1 MHPHEGKKIRNQELR
16 IKDMN
21 IAVYSAIFLAA
32 LVTLSLVGRLVR
44 RKNGE
49 DLLPPTTGTPTPV
62 ITTPE
67 PEVSTDEEEE
77 CCGEHEVCEK
87 GKIKRALRTDIE
99 YFDDEELD
107 RFRGTA
113 PDEYDDDAIEEFRE
127 VLYTMDPREV
137 DDWLKSLELREVA
150 LPDALKDEVFM
161 LLRV

>member
-1 MHPHEGKKIRNQELR
+1 
-16 IKDMN
+16 MN
-21 IAVYSAIFLAA
+21 IAVYSAAVLGA
-32 LVTLSLVGRLVR
+32 LVGLSLIGRLIR
-44 RKNGE
+44 KKNGE
-49 DLLPPTTGTPTPV
+49 DTISSQKGGAVAENVAQQVPV
-62 ITTPE
+62 AETE
-67 PEVSTDEEEE
+67 DDGEE

-107 RFRGTA
+107 RYRGTA
-113 PDEYDDDAIEEFRE
+113 SDEYDDDAVEEFRE

-161 LLRV
+161 LMNA

>member
-1 MHPHEGKKIRNQELR
+1 
-16 IKDMN
+16 MN
-21 IAVYSAIFLAA
+21 IAVYSAAFLGA
-32 LVTLSLVGRLVR
+32 LVGLSLIGRLVR

-49 DLLPPTTGTPTPV
+49 DLLPPTTGTPTP
-62 ITTPE
+62 IIATPE
-67 PEVSTDEEEE
+67 HEASTDEEEE

-107 RFRGTA
+107 RFRGIA
-113 PDEYDDDAIEEFRE
+113 PDEYDDDAVEEFRE
-127 VLYTMDPREV
+127 VLYTMNPREV

-150 LPDALKDEVFM
+150 LPNALKDEVFM

>member
-1 MHPHEGKKIRNQELR
+1 MLTTHNLKTQS
-16 IKDMN
+16 MN

-32 LVTLSLVGRLVR
+32 LVGLSLIGQFFRK
-44 RKNGE
+44 KNGN
-49 DLLPPTTGTPTPV
+49 DALPTTTETEQPV
-62 ITTPE
+62 TIASPE
-67 PEVSTDEEEE
+67 PEADADDDEE

-107 RFRGTA
+107 IYRGTTS
-113 PDEYDDDAIEEFRE
+113 DEYEDEAVEEFRE
-127 VLYTMDPREV
+127 VLYTMDPKEI

-161 LLRV
+161 LLNQS

>member
-1 MHPHEGKKIRNQELR
+1 MPLHEGKKIRNQESR

-21 IAVYSAIFLAA
+21 IAVYSAAFLGA
-32 LVTLSLVGRLVR
+32 LVGLSLIGRLVR
-44 RKNGE
+44 KKNGE
-49 DLLPPTTGTPTPV
+49 DLLPPTTETPTPV
-62 ITTPE
+62 AATPE
-67 PEVSTDEEEE
+67 PEASTDDEEE

-113 PDEYDDDAIEEFRE
+113 PDEYDDEAVEEFRE

-161 LLRV
+161 LLSV

>member
-1 MHPHEGKKIRNQELR
+1 
-16 IKDMN
+16 MN

-32 LVTLSLVGRLVR
+32 LVILSLVGRLIR
-44 RKNGE
+44 KKNG
-49 DLLPPTTGTPTPV
+49 DDAVPPTTETPT
-62 ITTPE
+62 TTPAA
-67 PEVSTDEEEE
+67 PEAKSPIEEEEE

-113 PDEYDDDAIEEFRE
+113 ADEYDDDAVEEFRE

-161 LLRV
+161 LLR

>member
-1 MHPHEGKKIRNQELR
+1 
-16 IKDMN
+16 MN
-21 IAVYSAIFLAA
+21 IAVYSALFLAA
-32 LVTLSLVGRLVR
+32 LVALSLVGRLIR
-44 RKNGE
+44 KKNG
-49 DLLPPTTGTPTPV
+49 DDSVPTTTE
-62 ITTPE
+62 TTTAQPAASE
-67 PEVSTDEEEE
+67 AESLAEEEEE

-113 PDEYDDDAIEEFRE
+113 PDEYDDEAIEEFRE

-161 LLRV
+161 LLS

>member
-1 MHPHEGKKIRNQELR
+1 
-16 IKDMN
+16 MN
-21 IAVYSAIFLAA
+21 IAIYSTIFLAA
-32 LVTLSLVGRLVR
+32 LVTLSLVGRLIR
-44 RKNGE
+44 KKNG
-49 DLLPPTTGTPTPV
+49 DDSVPTTV
-62 ITTPE
+62 ETTTAQPAASE
-67 PEVSTDEEEE
+67 AESPIEEEEE

-113 PDEYDDDAIEEFRE
+113 ADEYDDDAVEEFRE

-161 LLRV
+161 LLR